1 MLNRWDPFAEMS
13 RIQDQ
18 FAGLG
23 RAGEEARSFRP
34 AVDIRE
40 ESDAYVV
47 HAELPGVK
55 QSDIHVEV
63 ERGLLTVRGE
73 RKFASDEATKKT
85 FRRVE
90 RFYGTFSRS
99 FTLPENADAEHV
111 SADLKDGVLDVR
123 IPKKAQSGARKIEV
137 KTNG

>member
-1 MLNRWDPFAEMS
+1 MLTRWDPFSEMS
-13 RIQDQ
+13 RLQDQ
-18 FAGLG
+18 LLG

-40 ESDAYVV
+40 EDNAFIV

-55 QSDIHVEV
+55 QSDIHIEV
-63 ERGLLTVRGE
+63 ERGLLTIRGE
-73 RKFASDEATKKT
+73 RKFATDETTKKS

-90 RFYGTFSRS
+90 RFYGSFSRTFS
-99 FTLPENADAEHV
+99 LPENADAEQI

-123 IPKKAQSGARKIEV
+123 IPKKTQPTARKIEI
-137 KTNG
+137 KTT